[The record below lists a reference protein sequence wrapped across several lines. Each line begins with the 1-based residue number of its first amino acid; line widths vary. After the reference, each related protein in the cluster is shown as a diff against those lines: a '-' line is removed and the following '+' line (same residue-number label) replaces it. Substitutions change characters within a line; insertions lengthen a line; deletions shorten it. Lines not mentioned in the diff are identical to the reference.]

1 MKKKV
6 VGVMLAA
13 AMLAATGAPVAAAE
27 VSGDTGI
34 VTEQDAYALVQ
45 EAEENEGLV
54 QQNGIGVASA
64 DISNLV
70 VDTKNVNPGGT
81 FTVGCTVNN
90 ATQVFFYYDYVQADG
105 THASY
110 QTDLEDITCNGNY
123 WTAKVHVPA
132 DVPAGVWRLDTI
144 QMFDGN
150 DESSYVWNAAVN
162 PWMDDAPDLSSA
174 DVSVGGAA
182 ITTPAAPEAA
192 PTAPAAAPEASAA
205 PETSQAAAADLY
217 IYSLD
222 NNGCTIG
229 MTTNIADSKEYRWL
243 YYDTAA
249 GTWGVAQDWTADNE
263 WLNWKPEKYGD
274 YVIQGEVRSTADNSK
289 SATQSTSISY
299 HPNIKGKCQMPYEG
313 GGYLIGVE
321 SYDNPDN
328 NYSYELLVLDCT
340 KLASGDPNPW
350 IYTSGQQKVSGNAF
364 WTVWQPQYGYY
375 WTLFRVYDANGNM
388 IDQDCYSFQNAY

>member
-1 MKKKV
+1 MKKRLLC
-6 VGVMLAA
+6 ML
-13 AMLAATGAPVAAAE
+13 LASTMVFATGTTVYAAE
-27 VSGDTGI
+27 TGVEASVENANETTDTDDAAVNEAAGS
-34 VTEQDAYALVQ
+34 VTDDEALVG
-45 EAEENEGLV
+45 ATEGS
-54 QQNGIGVASA
+54 GIIDLNTISMSTNVAQPGT
-64 DISNLV
+64 DI
-70 VDTKNVNPGGT
+70 TITFKTANVKRLH
-81 FTVGCTVNN
+81 
-90 ATQVFFYYDYVQADG
+90 FYYEYVKTDG
-105 THASY
+105 TNGRF
-110 QTDLEDITCNGNY
+110 QTKSGEYDAKNGNTSKFDEATGT
-123 WTAKVHVPA
+123 WTITMRIPA
-132 DVPAGVWRLDTI
+132 DAAQGVWTLDNI
-144 QMFDGN
+144 QMIDT
-150 DESSYVWNAAVN
+150 EEKASYVWNTSNGYKNETSA
-162 PWMDDAPDLSSA
+162 DLSRY
-174 DVSVGGAA
+174 A
-182 ITTPAAPEAA
+182 ITIGEGSAVPAAP
-192 PTAPAAAPEASAA
+192 
-205 PETSQAAAADLY
+205 AADLY

-274 YVIQGEVRSTADNSK
+274 YVIQGEVRSTADNSR

>member
-1 MKKKV
+1 MKKRLLC
-6 VGVMLAA
+6 ML
-13 AMLAATGAPVAAAE
+13 LASTMVFATGTTVYAAE
-27 VSGDTGI
+27 TGVEASVENANETTDTD
-34 VTEQDAYALVQ
+34 DAAVNEAAGTLTDDEALVG
-45 EAEENEGLV
+45 ATEGSGTIDL
-54 QQNGIGVASA
+54 NTISMSTNVAQPGT
-64 DISNLV
+64 DI
-70 VDTKNVNPGGT
+70 TITFKAANVKRLH
-81 FTVGCTVNN
+81 
-90 ATQVFFYYDYVQADG
+90 FYYDYVKTDG
-105 THASY
+105 TNGSF
-110 QTDLEDITCNGNY
+110 QTKSGEYDAKNGNTSKFDEATGT
-123 WTAKVHVPA
+123 WTITMRIPA
-132 DVPAGVWRLDTI
+132 DAAQGVWTLDDI
-144 QMFDGN
+144 QMIDPEGKA
-150 DESSYVWNAAVN
+150 SYVWNTSNGYKNETSA
-162 PWMDDAPDLSSA
+162 DLSRY
-174 DVSVGGAA
+174 A
-182 ITTPAAPEAA
+182 ITIGEGSAVPAAP
-192 PTAPAAAPEASAA
+192 
-205 PETSQAAAADLY
+205 AADLY

>member
-1 MKKKV
+1 MKKRLLC
-6 VGVMLAA
+6 ML
-13 AMLAATGAPVAAAE
+13 LASTMVFATGTTVYAAE
-27 VSGDTGI
+27 TGVEASVENANETTDTD
-34 VTEQDAYALVQ
+34 DAAVNEAAGTLTDDEALVG
-45 EAEENEGLV
+45 ATEGSGTIDL
-54 QQNGIGVASA
+54 NTISMSTNVAQPGT
-64 DISNLV
+64 DI
-70 VDTKNVNPGGT
+70 TITFKAANVKRLH
-81 FTVGCTVNN
+81 
-90 ATQVFFYYDYVQADG
+90 FYYDYVKTDG
-105 THASY
+105 TNGSF
-110 QTDLEDITCNGNY
+110 QTKSGEYDAKNGNTSKFDEATGT
-123 WTAKVHVPA
+123 WTITMRIPA
-132 DVPAGVWRLDTI
+132 DAAQGVWTLDDI
-144 QMFDGN
+144 QMIDPEGKA
-150 DESSYVWNAAVN
+150 SYVWNTSNGYKNETSA
-162 PWMDDAPDLSSA
+162 DLSRY
-174 DVSVGGAA
+174 A
-182 ITTPAAPEAA
+182 ITIGEGSAVPAAP
-192 PTAPAAAPEASAA
+192 
-205 PETSQAAAADLY
+205 AADLY

-299 HPNIKGKCQMPYEG
+299 HPNIKGKCQMPYED